1 MSASAAPPWAQGCR
15 RTPCC
20 RCGTPAACAE
30 TVTQYALPCGHGPA
44 GPPAGG
50 CRGLSGMG
58 PRALSNRDFPLQ
70 EPFDLVVVLA
80 GPLDEDGRRVAAG
93 VELTRNSE
101 DRFLLLPLRH
111 RALTWPWFV
120 RHYRVET
127 SLPEE
132 RVILGRPEESKR
144 SDADLGGTFAEA
156 RKTMAVMQER
166 GFRSAVIVTSGYHIR
181 RARLAFERAGHGS
194 GVRLPVSR
202 RGQRRGGVRLFLV
215 ARWKVGDASGR

>member
-1 MSASAAPPWAQGCR
+1 MLYRAFMGLLVLLLGGVAAFLGWGR
-15 RTPCC
+15 
-20 RCGTPAACAE
+20 E
-30 TVTQYALPCGHGPA
+30 
-44 GPPAGG
+44 
-50 CRGLSGMG
+50 
-58 PRALSNRDFPLQ
+58 ALSNRDFPLQ

-111 RALTWPWFV
+111 RALAWPWFV

-181 RARLAFERAGHGS
+181 RARLAFERAGTDPGFAFQFHAVDSAEEGS
-194 GVRLPVSR
+194 GFFWWLDGKSVMRV
-202 RGQRRGGVRLFLV
+202 VDEY
-215 ARWKVGDASGR
+215 WKLAAGYIFYK